1 MHLNMMASI
10 NPCVMCNNTKICS
23 NFVSKFY
30 NVLFILAKFIP
41 ESLFIAKIC
50 QLYLMIF
57 GRTKITF
64 WHIFSRIIDRKVFFQ
79 YFSYFRFSK
88 QNKTIMYS
96 IFVERL
102 NIFFTAINENL
113 SWKVCSVQK
122 HIFSF
127 FLSFI
132 SCISR

>member
-1 MHLNMMASI
+1 
-10 NPCVMCNNTKICS
+10 
-23 NFVSKFY
+23 
-30 NVLFILAKFIP
+30 
-41 ESLFIAKIC
+41 
-50 QLYLMIF
+50 MIY

-113 SWKVCSVQK
+113 S
-122 HIFSF
+122 
-127 FLSFI
+127 
-132 SCISR
+132 

>member
-1 MHLNMMASI
+1 MMASI
-10 NPCVMCNNTKICS
+10 NPCVMCNNIKICS

-50 QLYLMIF
+50 RLYLMIY

-113 SWKVCSVQK
+113 S
-122 HIFSF
+122 
-127 FLSFI
+127 
-132 SCISR
+132 